1 MLRFNK
7 SLSAVNSEAA
17 WLHLKFNLPLVVPKF
32 SSIVYLIHA
41 IRGKIRIMD
50 ETRIEKAL
58 EEIFNNSIRGA
69 CGFCYYRQERA
80 LYMNINLHVP
90 LNIMLKFSH
99 FFFFLLQ
106 Y

>member
-1 MLRFNK
+1 
-7 SLSAVNSEAA
+7 
-17 WLHLKFNLPLVVPKF
+17 
-32 SSIVYLIHA
+32 
-41 IRGKIRIMD
+41 MD

-99 FFFFLLQ
+99 FFFLFIAILITTFFSTSPLTDIINQ
-106 Y
+106 GLVLTFRRGGGGGGGKEEIWLCPNNLT